1 MQTLGARPEAEPCT
15 DRIPCDTTVV
25 PLAPLCPK
33 VSANGLISTL
43 KELTKIGEERPI
55 KTP

>member
-25 PLAPLCPK
+25 PLVPLCPK

-43 KELTKIGEERPI
+43 KELTKIGEDRPI